1 MERYNNIRYSFKQ
14 AKNMLETHKGF
25 LQMGLPEWDKGDSI
39 RLYTKPN
46 VTSAIYKAEREI
58 NPELPIE
65 SLYLPDD
72 MYQVLQSLGKY
83 TEQYLGD
90 LITEKYLYK
99 HSVRQTSY
107 GVYVN
112 NSIYIPTS
120 GEIRRKDWILYKL

>member
-1 MERYNNIRYSFKQ
+1 
-14 AKNMLETHKGF
+14 
-25 LQMGLPEWDKGDSI
+25 MGLPEWDKGDSI

-72 MYQVLQSLGKY
+72 MYQVLQALGKY

-107 GVYVN
+107 GVYIN

>member
-1 MERYNNIRYSFKQ
+1 
-14 AKNMLETHKGF
+14 MLETHKGF

-58 NPELPIE
+58 NPELPRDSI
-65 SLYLPDD
+65 YLPDD
-72 MYQVLQSLGKY
+72 LYQVLIALGKY

-107 GVYVN
+107 GVHIN